1 MRAIILAAGIGKR
14 LAEIS
19 NGRPKC
25 LLEFDGVSL
34 LRRHIALLVES
45 GITDITVVCG
55 YRQNEIQAELA
66 RLEGGT
72 EVRTAFNPDY
82 ESGSVI
88 SLLTA
93 KATLVCGDDIILMDA
108 DVFYHADI
116 LRALVNT
123 KHRNCFLLDRDFEA
137 GDEPV
142 KICVRGNSMVDFR
155 KQIDPQLEFDFQ
167 GESVGFFR
175 FSAEIAKRLSQR
187 CRDYIDNDQKD
198 APYEEV
204 IRDLLLQTPDSF
216 NFEDITG
223 LAWIEIDFPEDV
235 ERAQNDI
242 LSKIKQ

>member
-25 LLEFDGVSL
+25 LLQFDGVSL
-34 LRRHIALLVES
+34 LRRHITLLVES
-45 GITDITVVCG
+45 GVTDITVVCG

-66 RLEGGT
+66 RLDFNT
-72 EVRTAFNPDY
+72 EIQTVFNPDY
-82 ESGSVI
+82 ESGSII

-93 KATLVCGDDIILMDA
+93 KATLTCGDDIILMDA
-108 DVFYHADI
+108 DVLYHPGI
-116 LRALVNT
+116 LQALINT
-123 KHRNCFLLDRDFEA
+123 EQRNCFLLDREFEA

-142 KICVRGNSMVDFR
+142 KICVRGNTMVDFR
-155 KQIDPQLEFDFQ
+155 KQIDPQIRFDFQ

-175 FSAEIAKRLSQR
+175 FSAEIARRLSQR
-187 CRDYIDNDQKD
+187 CLDYVNNDQKD

-204 IRDLLLQTPDSF
+204 IRDLLLQTPASF

-235 ERAQNDI
+235 ERARFDI
-242 LSKIKQ
+242 LSKIK